1 MFHGRSPRTR
11 TPYHVCCMAFVKAGS
26 EFWTIVATAA
36 LLLLIVLAES
46 DAYSPIRHAV
56 HQGARAQRG
65 PYFSGR
71 GSYSLQV
78 KKSRGGV
85 CHSTNECKEEYCCVE
100 RQHVQTCQPYSIF
113 GERCTIPQIRGGGY
127 HDACPCAAGNRALLM
142 VDGTFQLIYGAHLEE
157 SSQWL
162 ADGRRCQRFS
172 STQRDFMTQSST
184 TTSHRPGPD
193 IPIKGYGR
201 HSVVLC
207 NEVRA
212 IHVIPFANKWPHG
225 ASQSH
230 FHRHVP
236 KICLFRPH

>member
-127 HDACPCAAGNRALLM
+127 HDACPCAAGNRYMCCSDHA
-142 VDGTFQLIYGAHLEE
+142 A
-157 SSQWL
+157 
-162 ADGRRCQRFS
+162 CS
-172 STQRDFMTQSST
+172 STNCKAAAEALS
-184 TTSHRPGPD
+184 
-193 IPIKGYGR
+193 
-201 HSVVLC
+201 SVVKVNSFQRLFST
-207 NEVRA
+207 VFVV
-212 IHVIPFANKWPHG
+212 VIG
-225 ASQSH
+225 Y
-230 FHRHVP
+230 
-236 KICLFRPH
+236 